1 MVSVENVLFVDHI
14 PLNIVFLNI
23 VIFHNGWIARGSEK
37 SDLTLPGFEDQV
49 CWWVC
54 SKQARGE
61 TKMLGCKD
69 GGMAI
74 YLLSCLSIRFW
85 AHLFH
90 RSYTQHFYSLVNWL
104 IACLI
109 CFWFIWSWHC
119 LHSLRLPLHSLIDGF
134 DLANLGE
141 PWFDRWKALSF
152 SRTSRNKWY
161 HLEIDTFC
169 SYGPLPVIST
179 YNPIYRLYNPIY
191 NQL

>member
-1 MVSVENVLFVDHI
+1 M
-14 PLNIVFLNI
+14 
-23 VIFHNGWIARGSEK
+23 IFRNGWIARGSFIGFHK
-37 SDLTLPGFEDQV
+37 LPGLRTRFV
-49 CWWVC
+49 GLWVC

-85 AHLFH
+85 APLFH
-90 RSYTQHFYSLVNWL
+90 RSCTRHFYSLVDWL

-119 LHSLRLPLHSLIDGF
+119 LHSLRLPLHSLIFGF
-134 DLANLGE
+134 DLANLAE
-141 PWFDRWKALSF
+141 PWLDRWKALSF
-152 SRTSRNKWY
+152 SRTSNKWY

-169 SYGPLPVIST
+169 SYGPK
-179 YNPIYRLYNPIY
+179 Y
-191 NQL
+191 QL